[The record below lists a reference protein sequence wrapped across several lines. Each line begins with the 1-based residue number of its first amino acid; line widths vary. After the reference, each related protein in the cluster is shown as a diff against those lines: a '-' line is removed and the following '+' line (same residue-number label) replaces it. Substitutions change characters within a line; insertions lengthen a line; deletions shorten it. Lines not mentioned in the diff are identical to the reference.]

1 MLHYNR
7 RTLKCYIT
15 TEQHE
20 NVTLQQNNM
29 KMLHYNIKSYI
40 TTEHIKMLHYNR
52 TTLKCYIT
60 TEHGFF

>member
-7 RTLKCYIT
+7 TTLKCYIT

-20 NVTLQQNNM
+20 NVTLQQKNM
-29 KMLHYNIKSYI
+29 
-40 TTEHIKMLHYNR
+40 KMLHYNR

-60 TEHGFF
+60 TTLKCYITTEQH